1 MVMCLNADHVQPMH
15 RTKMNN
21 MVTRGVEE
29 RVVDIYLLHVNTTI
43 IYYDPVKS
51 EFMCGLAE

>member
-51 EFMCGLAE
+51 